1 MSEAGG
7 GPSRPAQTEGKSD
20 LSNQATQTKDGPGR
34 LHTLMAG
41 AKARLGRLWA
51 TLRLVWTG
59 SEKLTLALLLTMLL
73 GVALP
78 LLVAYVGKALVDAV
92 VAHNRGLAL
101 KLVGLEL
108 GLLVLTSL
116 QFRLSSLLRML
127 LGARL
132 SVDINVR
139 ILQKAVSLDLQ
150 HFEDPKFYDQLTRA
164 RREASSRPLG
174 MVGDVL
180 SLVQGVLTLLGY
192 VGLLWSF
199 SPMAVLVLLLA
210 ALPAAAGE
218 LRFSKAAFRLR
229 NFRAP
234 ETRRLHYIEYILG
247 SDEHAKEVMVLG
259 LGNTLLSR
267 YQTLGESLYQD
278 DRKLAIGRAVWG
290 YLLSLLAT
298 LAFYGCYAL
307 IVGLAVAGKLSLGDM
322 TLYVVAFRQGQQA
335 FQTTLGS
342 LGGIYE
348 HDLYMSNLFD
358 FLAIP
363 TAQAQKRLAPQG
375 SAPARTGIVF
385 DHVSFKYPGETR
397 YALRDVSLTIPAGQ
411 SLALVGHN
419 GAGKT
424 TFIKLLCGL
433 YQPTEGRI
441 LLDGRDLSELPPDE
455 VRRRI
460 GVVFQDFGQYQ
471 FSVRDN
477 VGFGSILHTEDK
489 PRIERALVRGGAD
502 EFVAAFPEGMDA
514 LLGRWFHKGVELS
527 GGQWQRIALARAFMR
542 EEADILVLDEP
553 TAALDAEAE
562 HKVFERFREL
572 TQGRTAILIS
582 HRFPTVRMA
591 DRIVVLEGGPQG
603 GHVAEQGTH
612 KELIDQGGRYA
623 GLFKLQAQG
632 YL

>member
-1 MSEAGG
+1 MGVVACGTMIRAAITTG
-7 GPSRPAQTEGKSD
+7 WQTLRSRFS
-20 LSNQATQTKDGPGR
+20 
-34 LHTLMAG
+34 
-41 AKARLGRLWA
+41 RLWQ
-51 TLRLVWTG
+51 TIGLVWQSAPTLLVWLAA
-59 SEKLTLALLLTMLL
+59 LTLL
-73 GVALP
+73 GVLLP
-78 LLVAYVGKALVDAV
+78 LAVAYVGKALVDAV
-92 VAHNRGLAL
+92 VAQKRELAL
-101 KLVGLEL
+101 RLVGLEL
-108 GLLVLTSL
+108 GLMVLQSL
-116 QFRLSSLLRML
+116 QFRAQSLLKML

-132 SVDINVR
+132 SVDINVM
-139 ILQKAVSLDLQ
+139 ILRKAVSLDLA

-180 SLVQGVLTLLGY
+180 QLVQGVLQLVGY
-192 VGLLWSF
+192 VGLLWTF
-199 SPMAVLVLLLA
+199 SPLAVIVLIAA

-218 LRFSKAAFRLR
+218 VRFSRAAFRLR

-234 ETRRLHYIEYILG
+234 ESRRLNYIEYILG

-259 LGNTLLSR
+259 LGKALLDR
-267 YQTLGESLYQD
+267 YRSLGESLYQD
-278 DRKLAIGRAVWG
+278 DRKLAVRRAFWG

-298 LAFYGCYAL
+298 LAFYGCYGV
-307 IVGLAVAGKLSLGDM
+307 IVGLAVAGKLSLGEM

-335 FQTTLGS
+335 FQSTLGS
-342 LGGIYE
+342 MGGIYE
-348 HDLYMSNLFD
+348 HDLYMSNLFE

-363 TAQAQKRLAPQG
+363 TVSGQLLLSAQPTAAG
-375 SAPARTGIVF
+375 EGATGIEF
-385 DHVSFKYPGETR
+385 QGVSFKYPGETR
-397 YALRDVSLTIPAGQ
+397 FALRDVSLRIPAGQ

-433 YQPTEGRI
+433 YKPTEGKI
-441 LLDGRDLSELPPDE
+441 LVDGKDLATLPPDE
-455 VRRRI
+455 IRRRI

-477 VGFGSILHTEDK
+477 VSFGAIAHAEDK
-489 PRIERALVRGGAD
+489 PRIERALERGGAD
-502 EFVAAFPEGMDA
+502 EFVRGFPEGIDA

-527 GGQWQRIALARAFMR
+527 GGQWQRIALSRAFMR

-572 TQGRTAILIS
+572 TKGRTAILIS

-591 DRIVVLEGGPQG
+591 DRIVVLEGGPDG
-603 GHVAEQGTH
+603 GHIAEQGTH
-612 KELIDQGGRYA
+612 SELIAQGGRYA

>member
-1 MSEAGG
+1 MRYVVKQFCFARVLACEAMIGAAISTG
-7 GPSRPAQTEGKSD
+7 WQT
-20 LSNQATQTKDGPGR
+20 LR
-34 LHTLMAG
+34 
-41 AKARLGRLWA
+41 ARL
-51 TLRLVWTG
+51 LRLLQTILLVWRG
-59 SEKLTLALLLTMLL
+59 AQGLFLGLSGLTIL
-73 GVALP
+73 GVVLP
-78 LLVAYVGKALVDAV
+78 LAVAYVGKALVDAV
-92 VAHNRGLAL
+92 VAHNRELAIR
-101 KLVGLEL
+101 LVGLEL
-108 GLLVLTSL
+108 VLMVLSAL
-116 QFRLSSLLRML
+116 QFRAQSLTKML

-132 SVDINVR
+132 SVDINVM
-139 ILQKAVSLDLQ
+139 ILKKAVSLDLA

-180 SLVQGVLTLLGY
+180 QLVQGILTLVGY
-192 VGLLWSF
+192 IGLLWTF
-199 SPMAVLVLLLA
+199 SPLAVMVLIAA

-218 LRFSKAAFRLR
+218 VRFSRAAFRLR

-234 ETRRLHYIEYILG
+234 ESRRLNYIEYILG

-259 LGNTLLSR
+259 LGPALLDR
-267 YQTLGESLYQD
+267 YRSLGESLYED
-278 DRKLAIGRAVWG
+278 DRKLAVRRAIWG

-298 LAFYGCYAL
+298 IAFYGCYAV
-307 IVGLAVAGKLSLGDM
+307 IVGLAVAGKLSLGEM

-335 FQTTLGS
+335 FQSTLSS

-363 TAQAQKRLAPQG
+363 TVQSRALPAP
-375 SAPARTGIVF
+375 SNPSEPSSTGIEF

-397 YALRDVSLTIPAGQ
+397 YALRDVSLKIPAGQ

-433 YQPTEGRI
+433 YQPSEGRI
-441 LLDGRDLSELPPDE
+441 LLDGKDLSMLPPDE

-477 VGFGSILHTEDK
+477 VSFGSIAHSDDK
-489 PRIERALVRGGAD
+489 PRIERALERGGAD
-502 EFVAAFPEGMDA
+502 EFVRGFPEGIDA

-527 GGQWQRIALARAFMR
+527 GGQWQRIALSRAFMR

-591 DRIVVLEGGPQG
+591 DRIVVLEGGSDG
-603 GHVAEQGTH
+603 GHIAEQGTH
-612 KELIDQGGRYA
+612 SELIAQGGRYA

>member
-1 MSEAGG
+1 MRLAFRFAALGVVACGTMIRAAISTGWQTLK
-7 GPSRPAQTEGKSD
+7 SRS
-20 LSNQATQTKDGPGR
+20 S
-34 LHTLMAG
+34 
-41 AKARLGRLWA
+41 RLWQ
-51 TLRLVWTG
+51 TILLVWNG
-59 SEKLTLALLLTMLL
+59 APGLLLWLSVLTLL
-73 GVALP
+73 GVLLP
-78 LLVAYVGKALVDAV
+78 LSVAYVGKALVDAV
-92 VAHNRGLAL
+92 VSHNRDLAL
-101 KLVGLEL
+101 QLVGLEL
-108 GLLVLTSL
+108 GLMVLQSL
-116 QFRLSSLLRML
+116 QFRAQSLVKML

-132 SVDINVR
+132 SVDINVM
-139 ILQKAVSLDLQ
+139 ILKKAVSLDLA

-180 SLVQGVLTLLGY
+180 QFVQGVLQLVGY
-192 VGLLWSF
+192 VGLLWTF
-199 SPMAVLVLLLA
+199 SPLAVMVLLAA

-218 LRFSKAAFRLR
+218 VRFSRAAFRLR

-234 ETRRLHYIEYILG
+234 ESRRLNYIEYILG

-259 LGNTLLSR
+259 LGQTLLDR
-267 YQTLGESLYQD
+267 YRSLGESLYQD
-278 DRKLAIGRAVWG
+278 DRKLAVRRSIWG

-298 LAFYGCYAL
+298 LAFYGCYGV
-307 IVGLAVAGKLSLGDM
+307 IVGLAVAGKLSLGEM

-335 FQTTLGS
+335 FQSTLGS
-342 LGGIYE
+342 MGGIYE
-348 HDLYMSNLFD
+348 HDLYMSNLFE

-363 TAQAQKRLAPQG
+363 TASGLALPPPKSQVENE
-375 SAPARTGIVF
+375 TGIEF
-385 DHVSFKYPGETR
+385 QHVSFKYPGETR
-397 YALRDVSLTIPAGQ
+397 FALRDVSLRIPAGQ

-433 YQPTEGRI
+433 YKPTEGTI
-441 LLDGRDLSELPPDE
+441 LVDGKDLATLPPDE
-455 VRRRI
+455 IRRRI

-477 VGFGSILHTEDK
+477 VSFGAIAHAEDK
-489 PRIERALVRGGAD
+489 PRIERALERGGAD
-502 EFVAAFPEGMDA
+502 EFVRGLPEGIEA

-527 GGQWQRIALARAFMR
+527 GGQWQRIALSRAFMR

-572 TQGRTAILIS
+572 TKGRTAILIS

-591 DRIVVLEGGPQG
+591 DRIVVLEGGPDG
-603 GHVAEQGTH
+603 GQIAEQGTH
-612 KELIDQGGRYA
+612 SELIAQGGRYA

>member
-1 MSEAGG
+1 MSEAGA
-7 GPSRPAQTEGKSD
+7 GPSRPAQPEGKSD
-20 LSNQATQTKDGPGR
+20 PNAQTTQAAAGPGR
-34 LHTLMAG
+34 LQALRAA
-41 AKARLGRLWA
+41 AKDRLRRLLATVKLVWHSSARL
-51 TLRLVWTG
+51 TLG
-59 SEKLTLALLLTMLL
+59 LLGTMLI

-92 VAHNRGLAL
+92 VAHQKELAL
-101 KLVGLEL
+101 RLVGLEL
-108 GLLVLTSL
+108 GLMVLTSL
-116 QFRLSSLLRML
+116 QFRLSNLLRML

-132 SVDINVR
+132 SVDINVL
-139 ILQKAVSLDLQ
+139 ILKKAVSLDLQ

-180 SLVQGVLTLLGY
+180 ALCQGLLTLLGY

-199 SPMAVLVLLLA
+199 SPLAVLVLLLA

-259 LGNTLLSR
+259 LGDTLLSR
-267 YQTLGESLYQD
+267 YQALGESLYQD
-278 DRKLAIGRAVWG
+278 DRKLAIGRATWG

-298 LAFYGCYAL
+298 LAFYGCYAV
-307 IVGLAVAGKLSLGDM
+307 IVGLAVAGTLSLGNM

-335 FQTTLGS
+335 FQTTLSS

-363 TAQAQKRLAPQG
+363 TVQAQKRLAATGSRPQR
-375 SAPARTGIVF
+375 SGIVF
-385 DHVSFKYPGETR
+385 DHVSFQYPGETR

-441 LLDGRDLSELPPDE
+441 LLDGQDLRTLPPEE

-477 VGFGSILHTEDK
+477 VGFGSIAHGEDK
-489 PRIERALVRGGAD
+489 DRIGRALSRGGAD
-502 EFVAAFPEGMDA
+502 EFVAALPEGMDA

-527 GGQWQRIALARAFMR
+527 GGQWQRIALSRAFMR

-591 DRIVVLEGGPQG
+591 DRIVVLEGGPEG

-612 KELIDQGGRYA
+612 KELIEQGGRYA

>member
-1 MSEAGG
+1 MTEEGGTTPPAGKE
-7 GPSRPAQTEGKSD
+7 SNPARGTV
-20 LSNQATQTKDGPGR
+20 
-34 LHTLMAG
+34 
-41 AKARLGRLWA
+41 KAAIVSGWA
-51 TLRLVWTG
+51 TLNARVARLLQTIGLVWR
-59 SEKLTLALLLTMLL
+59 SSPALTLWLSMLTLV

-78 LLVAYVGKALVDAV
+78 LAVAYVGKALVDAV
-92 VAHNRGLAL
+92 VAHQQPLAMR
-101 KLVGLEL
+101 LVGLEL
-108 GLLVLTSL
+108 GLMVLTSL
-116 QFRLSSLLRML
+116 QFRLLGLLRML

-132 SVDINVR
+132 SVDINLQ
-139 ILQKAVSLDLQ
+139 ILTKAVSLDLQ

-180 SLVQGVLTLLGY
+180 LLMQGVLTLVGY
-192 VGLLWSF
+192 VGLLWTF
-199 SPMAVLVLLLA
+199 SPLAVLVLLVA

-218 LRFSKAAFRLR
+218 LRFSRAAFRLR

-234 ETRRLHYIEYILG
+234 ETRRLNYIEYILG

-259 LGNTLLSR
+259 LGNMLLDR
-267 YQTLGESLYQD
+267 YRTLGESLYRD
-278 DRKLAIGRAVWG
+278 DRSLAIRRAGWG

-298 LAFYGCYAL
+298 LAFYGCYVV
-307 IVGLAVAGKLSLGDM
+307 IVGLAVAGKISLGDM

-348 HDLYMSNLFD
+348 HDLYMSNLFE

-363 TAQAQKRLAPQG
+363 TVTMRQLAAQTKPSEVLP
-375 SAPARTGIVF
+375 RTGIEF
-385 DHVSFKYPGETR
+385 QHVSFRYPGSSHD
-397 YALRDVSLTIPAGQ
+397 ALHDVSLSIPAGQ

-441 LLDGRDLSELPPDE
+441 LLDGEDLSELPQDE

-477 VGFGSILHTEDK
+477 VAFGSVNHFDDK
-489 PRIERALVRGGAD
+489 PRISRALDRGGAED
-502 EFVAAFPEGMDA
+502 FVRGFPEGMEA

-562 HKVFERFREL
+562 HKIFERFREL

-591 DRIVVLEGGPQG
+591 DRIVVLEGGPEG
-603 GHVAEQGTH
+603 GHIAEQGTH
-612 KELIDQGGRYA
+612 AELVKSGGRYA
-623 GLFKLQAQG
+623 ELFRLQAQG

>member
-1 MSEAGG
+1 MPADQRGMIRKAVAAGW
-7 GPSRPAQTEGKSD
+7 
-20 LSNQATQTKDGPGR
+20 AT
-34 LHTLMAG
+34 L
-41 AKARLGRLWA
+41 KARLSRL
-51 TLRLVWTG
+51 G
-59 SEKLTLALLLTMLL
+59 KTLALVWRCSPTLTLSLSLLTLI
-73 GVALP
+73 GVVLP

-92 VAHNRGLAL
+92 VAHQQAAAL
-101 KLVGLEL
+101 RLCAIEL
-108 GLLVLTSL
+108 GLMVLQSL
-116 QFRLSSLLRML
+116 QFRGQGLLRML

-132 SVDINVR
+132 SVDINVK
-139 ILQKAVSLDLQ
+139 ILDKAISLDLS

-180 SLVQGVLTLLGY
+180 QLVQGVLTLVGY
-192 VGLLWSF
+192 VGLLWTF
-199 SPMAVLVLLLA
+199 SPLAVMVLLLA

-218 LRFSKAAFRLR
+218 VRFSRAAFRLR

-234 ETRRLHYIEYILG
+234 ETRRLNYIEYILG

-259 LGNTLLSR
+259 LGKVLLDR
-267 YQTLGESLYQD
+267 YRTVGESLYRD
-278 DRKLAIGRAVWG
+278 DRSLAIRRAFWG

-298 LAFYGCYAL
+298 LAFYGCYVV
-307 IVGLAVAGKLSLGDM
+307 IVGLAVSGKISLGDM

-335 FQTTLGS
+335 FQSTLSS

-363 TAQAQKRLAPQG
+363 TAQQRALTAQSTLPSEPQ
-375 SAPARTGIVF
+375 RRGIEF
-385 DHVSFKYPGETR
+385 EQVSFRYPGETR
-397 YALRDVSLTIPAGQ
+397 YALRNVSLSIPAGQ

-441 LLDGRDLSELPPDE
+441 LLDGKDLQELPPDE

-477 VGFGSILHTEDK
+477 VAFGSIQHFDDK
-489 PRIERALVRGGAD
+489 PRVERALDRGGAD
-502 EFVAAFPEGMDA
+502 EFVRGFPEGMDA

-562 HKVFERFREL
+562 HKIFERFREL

-591 DRIVVLEGGPQG
+591 DRIVVLEGGPDG
-603 GHVAEQGTH
+603 GHIAEQGTH
-612 KELIDQGGRYA
+612 SELVSQGGRYA
-623 GLFKLQAQG
+623 GLFKLQAAG